1 MGMLITACA
10 SLIGI
15 HNIFRVQATLKV
27 KDVNMF
33 LLHPTSLRG
42 ALDMLHRFTVTKPL
56 NSTLPFGM
64 LTNMLP

>member
-10 SLIGI
+10 SLTGI
-15 HNIFRVQATLKV
+15 HSTFRVQATLKA

-33 LLHPTSLRG
+33 LPHPMSLRG
-42 ALDMLHRFTVTKPL
+42 ALDTLRRFTVTKPL